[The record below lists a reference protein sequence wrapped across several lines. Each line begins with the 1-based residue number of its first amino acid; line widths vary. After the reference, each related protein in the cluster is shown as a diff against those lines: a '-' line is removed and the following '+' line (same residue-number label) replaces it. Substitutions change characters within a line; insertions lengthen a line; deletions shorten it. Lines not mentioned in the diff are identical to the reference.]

1 MNTNS
6 SMQTSVARILFAIPF
21 GIIGINHFIVIDFF
35 KGMLTSFI
43 PGGGFT
49 VIFTGILLL
58 AASISIILKK
68 YIVIS
73 CWLLAILLGL
83 FIITIHI
90 PNIFAF
96 EGADLH
102 FAFMQLI
109 KDTALMGGALMIASI
124 YKEDEKAKS

>member
-1 MNTNS
+1 MKPNTL
-6 SMQTSVARILFAIPF
+6 QTTIARILFAIPF
-21 GIIGINHFIVIDFF
+21 GVIGINHFFVVDFF

-49 VIFTGILLL
+49 IVFTGVLLL

-83 FIITIHI
+83 FILTIHI
-90 PNIFAF
+90 PNLFVF
-96 EGADLH
+96 EGEDMQ
-102 FAFMQLI
+102 FALMQLI
-109 KDTALMGGALMIASI
+109 KDTALMGSALMIAGI
-124 YKEDEKAKS
+124 YKDDEK

>member
-1 MNTNS
+1 MNTNNS
-6 SMQTSVARILFAIPF
+6 LQTTIARILFAIPF
-21 GIIGINHFIVIDFF
+21 GVIGINHFFVVDFF
-35 KGMLTSFI
+35 EGMLTSFI

-49 VIFTGILLL
+49 VVFTGALLV

-73 CWLLAILLGL
+73 CWLLTILLGL

-90 PNIFAF
+90 PNLFAF
-96 EGADLH
+96 QGDEMQ
-102 FAFMQLI
+102 FVIMQLI

-124 YKEDEKAKS
+124 YKDDDKQK

>member
-1 MNTNS
+1 MKSNNS
-6 SMQTSVARILFAIPF
+6 LQTSIARILFAIPF
-21 GIIGINHFIVIDFF
+21 GIIGINHFLVVDFF

-49 VIFTGILLL
+49 VVFTGVLLV

-90 PNIFAF
+90 PNLFVYQGDEMQFVI
-96 EGADLH
+96 
-102 FAFMQLI
+102 MQLI

-124 YKEDEKAKS
+124 YKEDDKAKA